1 MAQSCYGMFARND
14 DYCAQ
19 KIILL
24 KEEEKSENPVALEN
38 SLWHFAFRIMN
49 LT

>member
-14 DYCAQ
+14 DYCVQ

-24 KEEEKSENPVALEN
+24 KEEKSENPVALEN
-38 SLWHFAFRIMN
+38 SL
-49 LT
+49 